1 MEDFEVEPEE
11 RIYWCA
17 VCKGQLTYQDKTDTI
32 WRCDNCLSYYDT
44 KIQDSPI
51 KNNSEFK
58 LRSHHNPYATFGD
71 SDPNIVFVE
80 GINPDQRDQQ
90 QEGIEVIRSSEDK
103 RVQRLHVK
111 GNLAKALSAMNEID
125 GR

>member
-1 MEDFEVEPEE
+1 MEDFEEEPEE
-11 RIYWCA
+11 RTYGCA
-17 VCKGQLTYQDKTDTI
+17 VCKSRLAYLTNTDTI

-44 KIQDSPI
+44 KIQDRPI

-58 LRSHHNPYATFGD
+58 LRSHHNPYPTFDDG
-71 SDPNIVFVE
+71 DPNIVFVE
-80 GINPDQRDQQ
+80 GVNPDQRDQQ
-90 QEGIEVIRSSEDK
+90 EEGIEVIRSSEDK

-111 GNLAKALSAMNEID
+111 GNLAKALSVMNEID